1 MNRYFRAVGFL
12 NNFSIQEYE
21 KIVEDIIFRP
31 EGSIIADNI
40 NAKYLILDKNLDCGE
55 NIGICARIIKDSKGN
70 IHRDTVFPYFR
81 NDEFVEHEY
90 CSFEKKISGEEFLG
104 VYEDLNLGEN
114 IFFYVQNVDELFKKK
129 NLKTIKCSVAISG
142 LSIAGNVILPI
153 KKNEAQIE
161 DAKEFNKKRINLLN
175 KANDGDHNAFATV
188 RYDDIL
194 TNVTVSEQVF
204 VESMDIY
211 TVVDSS
217 FIPCGAEC
225 DLYSVLGEIVDF
237 KTVKNV
243 VSDENV
249 YVLKVLVKGVVLT
262 ICINEKDLFGEPQIG
277 FRFKGTVWLQGRVN
291 IP

>member
-1 MNRYFRAVGFL
+1 
-12 NNFSIQEYE
+12 
-21 KIVEDIIFRP
+21 
-31 EGSIIADNI
+31 
-40 NAKYLILDKNLDCGE
+40 
-55 NIGICARIIKDSKGN
+55 
-70 IHRDTVFPYFR
+70 
-81 NDEFVEHEY
+81 
-90 CSFEKKISGEEFLG
+90 
-104 VYEDLNLGEN
+104 
-114 IFFYVQNVDELFKKK
+114 
-129 NLKTIKCSVAISG
+129 
-142 LSIAGNVILPI
+142 
-153 KKNEAQIE
+153 
-161 DAKEFNKKRINLLN
+161 
-175 KANDGDHNAFATV
+175 
-188 RYDDIL
+188 
-194 TNVTVSEQVF
+194 
-204 VESMDIY
+204 MDIY